1 MPTNFL
7 QFDPNMNNMESDS
20 AYYSDLLRQHGSSPG
35 DILPSIMDN
44 KFMYQVS
51 TMCYALATMMSNK
64 GYAVNDAP
72 ASSLVT
78 VLANLVTNA
87 DMPNS
92 IVTVPYATSIAFPTN
107 SALAFQLM
115 LTGNVNNSAL
125 VSPQAGQFLV
135 FIIQQDATGSRTFVW
150 PPGFW
155 GAGPICPTPLCW
167 SVQSFKVSTDPSIIL
182 ATAPM
187 MWWTGQGTVIPPVN
201 NVITQVTT
209 SGNVAQ
215 NAFVTE
221 EIFTAGGAVNRYLYP
236 ANGRPGWIVN
246 MKKMDADQNPWYAV
260 PMAGQTIDGFPNW
273 GPIYQQYNSYTFQSD
288 GSNWILI

>member
-7 QFDPNMNNMESDS
+7 QFDPNQNNMESDP
-20 AYYSDLLRQHGSSPG
+20 AYFSDLLRKNGANPG

-51 TMCYALATMMSNK
+51 TMCYALATMLSNK
-64 GYAVNDAP
+64 GYTVNDAP
-72 ASSLVT
+72 ASSLVS
-78 VLANLVTNA
+78 VLANMMTNA

-92 IVTVPYATSIAFPTN
+92 IVTVPYATSVAFPTN
-107 SALAFQLM
+107 TALAFQLM
-115 LTGNVNNSAL
+115 LTGNVTASNL

-135 FIIQQDATGSRTFVW
+135 FLIQQDAVGSRTFTW
-150 PPGFW
+150 PQGFW

-167 SVQSFKVSTDPSIIL
+167 SVQAFKISTNPAVIL
-182 ATAPM
+182 AVAPM
-187 MWWTGQGTVIPPVN
+187 MWWTGSGSVIPPVN

-209 SGNVAQ
+209 SGDVIQ
-215 NAFVTE
+215 EPFVTE
-221 EIFTAGGAVNRYLYP
+221 EIYTASGPVYRNLYP

-246 MKKMDADQNPWYAV
+246 MKKMDAAQNPWSAV
-260 PMAGQTIDGFPNW
+260 PFGSQTIDGFPNW
-273 GPIYQQYNSYTFQSD
+273 GPIYQQYNSYTFESD